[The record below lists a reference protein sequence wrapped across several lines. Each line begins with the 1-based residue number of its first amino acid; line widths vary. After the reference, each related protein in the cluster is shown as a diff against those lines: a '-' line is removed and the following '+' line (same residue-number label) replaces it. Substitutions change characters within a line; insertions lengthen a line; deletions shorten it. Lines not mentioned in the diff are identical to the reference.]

1 MRRVPDAVRFRVC
14 KAFHYAVQVAND
26 DAAVRYPLSEINTAC
41 MSVASSMMRQAHII
55 LMLQN

>member
-1 MRRVPDAVRFRVC
+1 
-14 KAFHYAVQVAND
+14 VQVAND